1 MLVNLYYRRKIQN
14 LKTKIL
20 TLILTLMAFSFAENT
35 LSLEANV
42 DGIWNVK
49 IFSDIDVFTINSVS
63 GGEASDVSDNINL
76 PTGKWFYFWNV
87 LLNNYT
93 KAEGKSII

>member
-1 MLVNLYYRRKIQN
+1 M
-14 LKTKIL
+14 KTKTL

-35 LSLEANV
+35 FSLEVNV

-49 IFSDIDVFTINSVS
+49 IFSGIDVFTINSVS
-63 GGEASDVSDNINL
+63 GGEVSDVSDNINL